1 MKRILLSKKYR
12 KQLDEILTDGAE
24 GENILK
30 MVLQKGMRIL
40 MQELT
45 EAEVTE
51 FLQRY
56 HYGREKDKSIEGYR
70 SGYEPRQVKTG
81 EGVVQIEV
89 PQIRDSIKP
98 FKSKVKDFFR
108 GNTDCVEKLAAEM
121 YARGLSTRD
130 QG

>member
-1 MKRILLSKKYR
+1 
-12 KQLDEILTDGAE
+12 
-24 GENILK
+24 

-51 FLQRY
+51 FLQRG
-56 HYGREKDKSIEGYR
+56 HYDREKDKSIEGYR

-81 EGVVQIEV
+81 EGIVQIEV
-89 PQIRDSIKP
+89 PQIRDIIKP

-108 GNTDCVEKLAAEM
+108 GDTDCVEKLAAGM